1 MAHHTTFQPVIPIL
15 IPINNQ
21 SDHFIYFSYLPLTV
35 LPASKMNQ
43 QSIPAKRGRPQK
55 PVEPQPHKRTIER
68 RLADGLKLKAIM
80 DLIRRDF
87 CDIRGFLRAFNENQ
101 ETKPARV
108 AFLRS
113 GAGEMIE
120 AWPPQLT
127 REVPDI
133 IVCTVGDMCDK
144 EIHTLLSD
152 PEVQPT
158 LRYSEDK
165 GDDGPG
171 RRGLGEDTR
180 AGV

>member
-1 MAHHTTFQPVIPIL
+1 
-15 IPINNQ
+15 
-21 SDHFIYFSYLPLTV
+21 
-35 LPASKMNQ
+35 MNQ